1 MGKQSSR
8 IYFQGKDHKDIW
20 FNNRYSSAM
29 MLRNEIVWKKINK
42 WNGVFSG
49 SSNPFFG
56 NYIEKKGYR
65 FIDYLPISYP
75 EYQPLKNGMAYFY
88 ECNNNM
94 TISFSND
101 MSILNE
107 LYKRPISDTEFIPY
121 YATGII
127 NDDMICGQIRRSE
140 IVSGKA
146 KEDVIIFL
154 YSFSK
159 NKYIEYFIENS
170 EMDDA
175 YFNQELNNC
184 SEKYLCSI
192 KKSNGD
198 YEYIMADM
206 EGYTSIKRLENE
218 NYIIRGNPFLYYDNK
233 FYFVRRTEI
242 SDETSPTKA
251 RYIYQ
256 LCYFNKENE
265 ENTVCLI
272 KNSTFHYHT
281 TESSLSLFRDI
292 TRLNENTYIFNDRI
306 INFESD
312 KSIATVSD
320 FSGFNFLINKYK
332 GKEKVGEITVSIT
345 QKNINLN
352 LMLSPYLIE
361 NNKIDRNCMVGTYSE
376 IDEEKNLCNY
386 IVLVRDLF
394 ESENNCAIYYPNE

>member
-29 MLRNEIVWKKINK
+29 MLKNEIVWKKINK

-49 SSNPFFG
+49 AVSFFG

-65 FIDYLPISYP
+65 FIDYLPISWP

-88 ECNNNM
+88 ECDNNM
-94 TISFSND
+94 IISFSND

-107 LYKRPISDTEFIPY
+107 LYKRPINDTELIY
-121 YATGII
+121 NYTTGII
-127 NDDMICGQIRRSE
+127 NDDTICGQIRRNE
-140 IVSGKA
+140 IVSGKL
-146 KEDVIIFL
+146 KKDVIIFL
-154 YSFSK
+154 YSFSE
-159 NKYIEYFIENS
+159 NKYIEYLLENS
-170 EMDDA
+170 EIDNA
-175 YFNQELNNC
+175 YFNRELYNF
-184 SEKYLCSI
+184 SDKYLCSI
-192 KKSNGD
+192 KKTNGD

-233 FYFVRRTEI
+233 FYFVRRTAI

-256 LCYFNKENE
+256 LCYFNKEVE

-272 KNSTFHYHT
+272 KNSTSHYHV

-292 TRLNENTYIFNDRI
+292 TRLNENTYIFNDCI
-306 INFESD
+306 INFENN
-312 KSIATVSD
+312 KSLATVSD

-332 GKEKVGEITVSIT
+332 GKEKVGEITISIT
-345 QKNINLN
+345 QENINLN
-352 LMLSPYLIE
+352 LMWSPYLIE
-361 NNKIDRNCMVGTYSE
+361 NNKINRNCMVGNYTE
-376 IDEEKNLCNY
+376 IDEEKNYSNY
-386 IVLVRDLF
+386 IVLIRDLF